1 MKNKLILSILFA
13 VILISSLGFS
23 SAWIVPDTHDYIGH
37 QAVLQA
43 SGSTYGQ
50 IVAAHFDDFSACMSA
65 TDYSVFFYFSSGFS
79 TIGKQ
84 YLASHNNVICSRAL
98 ELADKNNPSEVAC
111 ALGICGMDAMDSP
124 SHNGFVPS
132 VITRTGLVNGLVHA
146 PAEECVNK
154 KITTSQLLTEGQS
167 ALINKYPV
175 HRDFLI
181 KVFQSDTRTSSI
193 DVGKMMDA
201 FVAEVANSKTYSVGF
216 RGFTAIPFSIHLV
229 LLLYFLFGMIT
240 LSFLIK
246 RKNKSKKTKISML
259 LLLLL
264 VIIPVIII
272 YVLFFTG
279 TLWKGF
285 QAAITP
291 ICWVLPIDGYQ
302 AYINQAVS
310 NTANLFNNGA
320 AAMLQIPDP
329 AGMQA
334 LANADAGNAWILW
347 LVGLIFVGLIALFI
361 YLNFRKRRN
370 K

>member
-1 MKNKLILSILFA
+1 
-13 VILISSLGFS
+13 
-23 SAWIVPDTHDYIGH
+23 
-37 QAVLQA
+37 
-43 SGSTYGQ
+43 
-50 IVAAHFDDFSACMSA
+50 
-65 TDYSVFFYFSSGFS
+65 
-79 TIGKQ
+79 
-84 YLASHNNVICSRAL
+84 
-98 ELADKNNPSEVAC
+98 
-111 ALGICGMDAMDSP
+111 
-124 SHNGFVPS
+124 
-132 VITRTGLVNGLVHA
+132 
-146 PAEECVNK
+146 
-154 KITTSQLLTEGQS
+154 
-167 ALINKYPV
+167 
-175 HRDFLI
+175 
-181 KVFQSDTRTSSI
+181 
-193 DVGKMMDA
+193 MMDA